1 MEGVLK
7 TAKAILL
14 PGAIGALILYFSY
27 HALAGDQG
35 LAAWT
40 QLQNE
45 EARLTGEIEKLKLDK
60 AVLEASLVRLRDKT
74 MDLDYVEEIARTK
87 LSFVRP
93 DELLV
98 AVR

>member
-40 QLQNE
+40 ELQNE
-45 EARLTGEIEKLKLDK
+45 EADLKVKIDQLKADK
-60 AVLEASLVRLRDKT
+60 ALLEASLERLRDT
-74 MDLDYVEEIARTK
+74 SLDLDYVEEIARTK

>member
-1 MEGVLK
+1 MLR

-14 PGAIGALILYFSY
+14 PGVIVALILYFSY
-27 HALAGDQG
+27 WALAGDQG
-35 LAAWT
+35 LARWT
-40 QLQNE
+40 KLQSDE
-45 EARLTGEIEKLKLDK
+45 QKLTQQIADLKAQRDLLK
-60 AVLEASLVRLRDKT
+60 VSLVKLRDGT

-87 LSFVRP
+87 MSYVRP